1 VAAASCPCCDEEPPT
16 RAHGELDIVQ
26 INCLLYNKLLNPI
39 LKGEAQAATQGY
51 RLHIVSP
58 FASPRP
64 RPSTW
69 DVRGSWHQPISARAH
84 QDFLICALLPG
95 RLLPR
100 RPLPASPRPE
110 IWPLLATG

>member
-39 LKGEAQAATQGY
+39 LKGEAQAATQGC

-58 FASPRP
+58 FASPTSSAFNLGMFGVLGINQSAYAPTR
-64 RPSTW
+64 
-69 DVRGSWHQPISARAH
+69 IS
-84 QDFLICALLPG
+84 
-95 RLLPR
+95 
-100 RPLPASPRPE
+100 
-110 IWPLLATG
+110 